1 MGVDFAAAP
10 LVPVLVKWG
19 SIIVASLLAVHVL
32 KTILKPLVN
41 LNALEIAE
49 ILLTC
54 GLLYFLIKMSM
65 GEPSNQAAGPWY
77 QGPMGIV
84 VALLVWGIF
93 SPSLWFFDRLI
104 QRL

>member
-1 MGVDFAAAP
+1 MDSGTAP

-19 SIIVASLLAVHVL
+19 SIIIASLLAVHVL
-32 KTILKPLVN
+32 KTILWPLLK

-49 ILLTC
+49 ILLSC
-54 GLLYFLIKMSM
+54 GLLYILIKMSM
-65 GEPSNQAAGPWY
+65 GEPSNHATTPWY

-93 SPSLWFFDRLI
+93 STSLWIFDRLI